1 MKERV
6 KTVYNCDFC
15 NKLYLVKTACEKHEL
30 HCGSNPVNF
39 SACSGCIH
47 LKEKAGTVYYSD
59 HNGEDRPV
67 SVNQFECAKLGKMLY
82 PHKVVKKGLLEKYPE
97 TFIDQ
102 EKMPV
107 TCEHF
112 LSDLQITGL

>member
-15 NKLYLVKTACEKHEL
+15 HKLYLVKTSCEKHEL
-30 HCGSNPVNF
+30 HCGSNPANF
-39 SACSGCIH
+39 SACSGCVH
-47 LKEKAGTVYYSD
+47 LKEKEGVVYYD
-59 HNGEDRPV
+59 NPFGERSA
-67 SVNQFECAKLGKMLY
+67 SVKQFECEKIGKMLY

-97 TFIDQ
+97 TFFDQ

-112 LSDLQITGL
+112 SSFTHEL